1 MYGSFDKIIERRIYS
16 DREKELNLN
25 LGYTYRYNRG
35 SNKSKNKNKPSKQK
49 MANTINYKINI
60 FNSYLLRKKNLKILP
75 GMFSYKR
82 KISKKNSNDN
92 IKNLNKSYNSLDK
105 HNINEIPNK
114 KSKNN
119 INYVNFVNNNNNNKN
134 NIILN
139 NIKSLVD
146 NTESSSII
154 SLSNNDCN
162 SIQPSFFSSVNL
174 NKFKLLNDA
183 NIKNRSMDMGNIFD
197 NTHYN
202 FDFLKYNNIIINNI
216 QQPKMRS
223 RSNEI
228 MHINNKKNKSK
239 KKHKNSFGYEAKKNA
254 NNENS
259 MNDNNISKELKLKET
274 NYFEGKTKAENES
287 RRMIIDYLKVLQSN
301 DPNDNKNKINDVLKS
316 NNISSKVLNQQ
327 MILNSYNYSY
337 SLPTNL
343 SKVEEPKKKTNL
355 KNVKKFLNNMNDVS
369 NDKINM
375 IKFLSIPRIM
385 ELNFMEQNY
394 KFIFML
400 MPSSLSYIK
409 GIESYLFQWNDINS
423 SKAVGGFDLLKV
435 NSCYINYKNNKN
447 VFIET
452 FDGINHRQYEL
463 LTKSSDI
470 ASLYV
475 KSINYL
481 SRLEKSKVYK
491 RKFL

>member
-1 MYGSFDKIIERRIYS
+1 MYGSYDKIRNRRINT

-35 SNKSKNKNKPSKQK
+35 PSTNKNKNKPSKQK

-92 IKNLNKSYNSLDK
+92 IKNLNKSYNSSDK
-105 HNINEIPNK
+105 HNIQNK
-114 KSKNN
+114 KNKNN
-119 INYVNFVNNNNNNKN
+119 INYSNFVNNNNNNNKN

-216 QQPKMRS
+216 QQPKIRS

-228 MHINNKKNKSK
+228 MHINNKKNKK
-239 KKHKNSFGYEAKKNA
+239 KKAKKKA
-254 NNENS
+254 KNENNIDDDS
-259 MNDNNISKELKLKET
+259 ISKEIKVKEA
-274 NYFEGKTKAENES
+274 KAENES
-287 RRMIIDYLKVLQSN
+287 RKMLIDDLKPLQN
-301 DPNDNKNKINDVLKS
+301 KDLNKNEMNDVLKN
-316 NNISSKVLNQQ
+316 NNISPKVLNQQ
-327 MILNSYNYSY
+327 MVLNNDINNSYSIA
-337 SLPTNL
+337 SNL

-355 KNVKKFLNNMNDVS
+355 KNVQKFLNNMNDVTK
-369 NDKINM
+369 DKINM

-385 ELNFMEQNY
+385 KLNFLEQNY

-400 MPSSLSYIK
+400 MPNSLSYIK
-409 GIESYLFQWNDINS
+409 GIESYIFQWNDIS
-423 SKAVGGFDLLKV
+423 TSKVVGGFDLLKV
-435 NSCYINYKNNKN
+435 NSCYINYQNNKN
-447 VFIET
+447 IFIET

-481 SRLEKSKVYK
+481 SRLEKSKIYNK
-491 RKFL
+491 KFS

>member
-1 MYGSFDKIIERRIYS
+1 MYGSHDKIRNRRINT

-35 SNKSKNKNKPSKQK
+35 PSTNKNKNKPSKQK
-49 MANTINYKINI
+49 MANTINDKINI

-92 IKNLNKSYNSLDK
+92 IKNLNKSYNSSDK
-105 HNINEIPNK
+105 HNIQNK
-114 KSKNN
+114 KNKNN
-119 INYVNFVNNNNNNKN
+119 INYSNFVNNNNNNNKN

-216 QQPKMRS
+216 QQPKIRS

-228 MHINNKKNKSK
+228 MHINNKKNKK
-239 KKHKNSFGYEAKKNA
+239 KKAKKKA
-254 NNENS
+254 KNENNIDDDS
-259 MNDNNISKELKLKET
+259 ISKEIKVKET
-274 NYFEGKTKAENES
+274 NAENES
-287 RRMIIDYLKVLQSN
+287 RKMLIDDLKPLQN
-301 DPNDNKNKINDVLKS
+301 KDLNKNEMNDVLKN
-316 NNISSKVLNQQ
+316 NNISPKVLNQQ
-327 MILNSYNYSY
+327 MVLNNDINNSYSIA
-337 SLPTNL
+337 SNL

-355 KNVKKFLNNMNDVS
+355 KNVQKFLNNMNDVTK
-369 NDKINM
+369 DKINM
-375 IKFLSIPRIM
+375 IKFLSIPRM
-385 ELNFMEQNY
+385 MKLNFLEQNY

-400 MPSSLSYIK
+400 MPNSLSYIK
-409 GIESYLFQWNDINS
+409 GIESYIFQWNDIS
-423 SKAVGGFDLLKV
+423 TSKVVGGFDLLKV
-435 NSCYINYKNNKN
+435 NSCYINYQNNKN
-447 VFIET
+447 IFIET

-481 SRLEKSKVYK
+481 SRLEKSKIYNK
-491 RKFL
+491 KFS

>member
-1 MYGSFDKIIERRIYS
+1 MYSSFDKIIDRRINS
-16 DREKELNLN
+16 NRQKELNLN
-25 LGYTYRYNRG
+25 LGYTYKYNRG
-35 SNKSKNKNKPSKQK
+35 SNTCRMKSKPPKQK

-82 KISKKNSNDN
+82 KINKKNSNNN
-92 IKNLNKSYNSLDK
+92 IKNSIKSYNSLDK
-105 HNINEIPNK
+105 HNISQVPNK
-114 KSKNN
+114 KNKNN
-119 INYVNFVNNNNNNKN
+119 INYVDFVNNKN

-146 NTESSSII
+146 NTETSSII

-162 SIQPSFFSSVNL
+162 SIQPSFLSSMNL
-174 NKFKLLNDA
+174 NKYKLLNDA

-197 NTHYN
+197 NTHFN

-228 MHINNKKNKSK
+228 MHINNKKNKNK
-239 KKHKNSFGYEAKKNA
+239 KKHKKSFGYDANKNG
-254 NNENS
+254 NNENII
-259 MNDNNISKELKLKET
+259 NDNSIMSKEIKVKET
-274 NYFEGKTKAENES
+274 NNFEGKTKAENES

-301 DPNDNKNKINDVLKS
+301 DNQNKNKINDVLKN
-316 NNISSKVLNQQ
+316 NNISEQVLNQQ
-327 MILNSYNYSY
+327 MVLNNNANNSY
-337 SLPTNL
+337 SLSNF

-355 KNVKKFLNNMNDVS
+355 KNVKKFLTNMNDIT

-400 MPSSLSYIK
+400 VPSSMSYIK
-409 GIESYLFQWNDINS
+409 GIESYIFQWNDVNS
-423 SKAVGGFDLLKV
+423 SKVVGGFDLLKV
-435 NSCYINYKNNKN
+435 NSCYVNYQNNQN
-447 VFIET
+447 IFVET

-463 LTKSSDI
+463 FTKSSDI
-470 ASLYV
+470 ASSYV

-481 SRLEKSKVYK
+481 SRLEKSKIYNN
-491 RKFL
+491 KFL

>member
-1 MYGSFDKIIERRIYS
+1 MYGSYDKIRNRRINT

-35 SNKSKNKNKPSKQK
+35 PSTNKNKNKPSKQK
-49 MANTINYKINI
+49 MVNTINYKINI

-92 IKNLNKSYNSLDK
+92 IKNLNKSYNSSDK
-105 HNINEIPNK
+105 HNIQNK
-114 KSKNN
+114 KNKNN
-119 INYVNFVNNNNNNKN
+119 INYSNFVNNNNNNNKN

-216 QQPKMRS
+216 QQPKIRS

-228 MHINNKKNKSK
+228 MHINNKKNKK
-239 KKHKNSFGYEAKKNA
+239 KKAKKKA
-254 NNENS
+254 KNENNIDDDS
-259 MNDNNISKELKLKET
+259 ISKEIKVKEA
-274 NYFEGKTKAENES
+274 KAENES
-287 RRMIIDYLKVLQSN
+287 RKMLIDDLKPLQSK
-301 DPNDNKNKINDVLKS
+301 DLNKNEMNDVLKN
-316 NNISSKVLNQQ
+316 NNISTKVLNQQ
-327 MILNSYNYSY
+327 MVLNNDINNSYSIA
-337 SLPTNL
+337 SNL

-355 KNVKKFLNNMNDVS
+355 KNVQKFLNNMNDVTK
-369 NDKINM
+369 DKINM
-375 IKFLSIPRIM
+375 IKFLSIPRM
-385 ELNFMEQNY
+385 MKLNFLEQNY

-400 MPSSLSYIK
+400 MPNSLSYIK
-409 GIESYLFQWNDINS
+409 GIESYIFQWNDIS
-423 SKAVGGFDLLKV
+423 TSKVVGGFDLLKV
-435 NSCYINYKNNKN
+435 NSCYINYQNNKN
-447 VFIET
+447 IFIET
-452 FDGINHRQYEL
+452 FDGINHRIYEL

-481 SRLEKSKVYK
+481 SRLEKSKIYNK
-491 RKFL
+491 KFS

>member
-1 MYGSFDKIIERRIYS
+1 MYGSYDKIRNRRINT

-35 SNKSKNKNKPSKQK
+35 PSTNKNKNKPSKQK
-49 MANTINYKINI
+49 MVNTINYKINI

-92 IKNLNKSYNSLDK
+92 IKNLNKSYNSSDK
-105 HNINEIPNK
+105 HNIQNK
-114 KSKNN
+114 KNKNN
-119 INYVNFVNNNNNNKN
+119 INYSNFVNNNNNNNKN

-216 QQPKMRS
+216 QQPKIRS

-228 MHINNKKNKSK
+228 MHINNKKNKK
-239 KKHKNSFGYEAKKNA
+239 KKTKKKAK
-254 NNENS
+254 NENNIDDDS
-259 MNDNNISKELKLKET
+259 ISKEIKVKEA
-274 NYFEGKTKAENES
+274 KAENES
-287 RRMIIDYLKVLQSN
+287 RKMLIDDLKPLQN
-301 DPNDNKNKINDVLKS
+301 KDLNKNEMNDVLKN
-316 NNISSKVLNQQ
+316 NNISPKVLNQQ
-327 MILNSYNYSY
+327 MVLNNDINNSYSIA
-337 SLPTNL
+337 SNL

-355 KNVKKFLNNMNDVS
+355 KNVQKFLNNMNDVTK
-369 NDKINM
+369 DKINM
-375 IKFLSIPRIM
+375 IKFLSIPRM
-385 ELNFMEQNY
+385 MKLNFLEQNY

-400 MPSSLSYIK
+400 MPNSLSYIK
-409 GIESYLFQWNDINS
+409 GIESYIFQWNDIS
-423 SKAVGGFDLLKV
+423 TSKVVGGFDLLKV
-435 NSCYINYKNNKN
+435 NSCYINYQNNKN
-447 VFIET
+447 IFIET
-452 FDGINHRQYEL
+452 FDGINHRIYEL

-481 SRLEKSKVYK
+481 SRLEKSKIYNK
-491 RKFL
+491 KFS

>member
-1 MYGSFDKIIERRIYS
+1 MYGSYDKIRNRRINT

-35 SNKSKNKNKPSKQK
+35 PSTNKNKNKPSKQK

-92 IKNLNKSYNSLDK
+92 IKNLNKSYNSSDK
-105 HNINEIPNK
+105 HNIQNK
-114 KSKNN
+114 KNKNN
-119 INYVNFVNNNNNNKN
+119 INYSNFVNNNNNNNKN

-216 QQPKMRS
+216 QQPKIRS

-228 MHINNKKNKSK
+228 MHINNKKNKK
-239 KKHKNSFGYEAKKNA
+239 KKTKKKAK
-254 NNENS
+254 NENNIDDDS
-259 MNDNNISKELKLKET
+259 ISKEIKVKEA
-274 NYFEGKTKAENES
+274 KAENES
-287 RRMIIDYLKVLQSN
+287 RKMLIDDLKPLQSK
-301 DPNDNKNKINDVLKS
+301 DLNKNEMNDVLKN
-316 NNISSKVLNQQ
+316 NNISPKVLNQQ
-327 MILNSYNYSY
+327 MVLNNDINNSYSI
-337 SLPTNL
+337 SSNL

-355 KNVKKFLNNMNDVS
+355 KNVQKFLNNMNDVTK
-369 NDKINM
+369 DKINM
-375 IKFLSIPRIM
+375 IKFLSIPRM
-385 ELNFMEQNY
+385 MKLNFLEQNY

-400 MPSSLSYIK
+400 MPNSLSYIK
-409 GIESYLFQWNDINS
+409 GIESYIFQWNDIS
-423 SKAVGGFDLLKV
+423 TSKVVGGFDLLKV
-435 NSCYINYKNNKN
+435 NSCYINYQNNKN
-447 VFIET
+447 IFIET

-481 SRLEKSKVYK
+481 SRLEKSKIYNK
-491 RKFL
+491 KFS

>member
-1 MYGSFDKIIERRIYS
+1 MYSSFDKIMERRMFS

-35 SNKSKNKNKPSKQK
+35 LNTCKNKNKPPKQK
-49 MANTINYKINI
+49 LANTINYKINI

-82 KISKKNSNDN
+82 KINKKNSNDN
-92 IKNLNKSYNSLDK
+92 LKNLNKSYNSVDK
-105 HNINEIPNK
+105 HNINQMPNK

-119 INYVNFVNNNNNNKN
+119 INYVNFVNNNSNNNKN

-174 NKFKLLNDA
+174 NKFKLLNDQ

-216 QQPKMRS
+216 QQPKIRS

-228 MHINNKKNKSK
+228 MHINNKKNKTK
-239 KKHKNSFGYEAKKNA
+239 KKHKNSFGSEAKKNA
-254 NNENS
+254 QNEE
-259 MNDNNISKELKLKET
+259 NNISKELKVKET

-327 MILNSYNYSY
+327 MVLSSNINNSY

-355 KNVKKFLNNMNDVS
+355 KNIKKFLNNMNDVT

-400 MPSSLSYIK
+400 MPSSMSYIK
-409 GIESYLFQWNDINS
+409 GLESYLFQWNDVNT

-435 NSCYINYKNNKN
+435 NSCYINYQNNKN

-463 LTKSSDI
+463 LTKSNDI

-481 SRLEKSKVYK
+481 SRLEKSKIYNK
-491 RKFL
+491 KFL

>member
-1 MYGSFDKIIERRIYS
+1 MYSTFDKIMERRMFS
-16 DREKELNLN
+16 DRQKDLNLN

-35 SNKSKNKNKPSKQK
+35 SNTCKNKKKPPKQK
-49 MANTINYKINI
+49 LANTINYKINI

-82 KISKKNSNDN
+82 KINKKNSNDN
-92 IKNLNKSYNSLDK
+92 LKNLNKSYNSVDK

-119 INYVNFVNNNNNNKN
+119 INYSNFVNNNNNNKN

-174 NKFKLLNDA
+174 NKFKLLNDP

-216 QQPKMRS
+216 QQPKIRS

-228 MHINNKKNKSK
+228 MHINIKKNKNK

-254 NNENS
+254 QNEE
-259 MNDNNISKELKLKET
+259 NNISKEIKVKET

-287 RRMIIDYLKVLQSN
+287 RRMIIDYLKVLQN
-301 DPNDNKNKINDVLKS
+301 DTNDNKNKINDVLKS

-327 MILNSYNYSY
+327 MILSSNINNSY

-355 KNVKKFLNNMNDVS
+355 KNVKKFLNNMNDATK
-369 NDKINM
+369 DKINM

-400 MPSSLSYIK
+400 IPSSMSYIK
-409 GIESYLFQWNDINS
+409 GIESYLFQWNDVNTY
-423 SKAVGGFDLLKV
+423 KAVGGFDLLKV
-435 NSCYINYKNNKN
+435 NSCYINYQNNKN

-481 SRLEKSKVYK
+481 SRLEKSKIYNK
-491 RKFL
+491 QFL

>member
-1 MYGSFDKIIERRIYS
+1 MYGSYDKIRNRRINT

-35 SNKSKNKNKPSKQK
+35 PSTNKNKNKPSKQK

-92 IKNLNKSYNSLDK
+92 IKNLNKSYNSSDK
-105 HNINEIPNK
+105 HNIQNK
-114 KSKNN
+114 KNKNN
-119 INYVNFVNNNNNNKN
+119 INYSNFVNNNNNNNKN

-216 QQPKMRS
+216 QQPKIRS

-228 MHINNKKNKSK
+228 MHINNKKNKK
-239 KKHKNSFGYEAKKNA
+239 KKTKKKAK
-254 NNENS
+254 NENNIDDDS
-259 MNDNNISKELKLKET
+259 ISKEIKVKEA
-274 NYFEGKTKAENES
+274 KAENES
-287 RRMIIDYLKVLQSN
+287 RKMLIDDLKPLQN
-301 DPNDNKNKINDVLKS
+301 KDLNKNEMNDVLKN
-316 NNISSKVLNQQ
+316 NNISPKVLNQQ
-327 MILNSYNYSY
+327 MVLNNDINNSYSIA
-337 SLPTNL
+337 SNL

-355 KNVKKFLNNMNDVS
+355 KNVQKFLNNMNDVTK
-369 NDKINM
+369 DKINM
-375 IKFLSIPRIM
+375 IKFLSIPRM
-385 ELNFMEQNY
+385 MKLNFLEQNY

-400 MPSSLSYIK
+400 MPNSLSYIK
-409 GIESYLFQWNDINS
+409 GIESYIFQWNDIS
-423 SKAVGGFDLLKV
+423 TSKVVGGFDLLKV
-435 NSCYINYKNNKN
+435 NSCYINYQNNKN
-447 VFIET
+447 IFIET

-481 SRLEKSKVYK
+481 SRLEKSKIYNK
-491 RKFL
+491 KFS

>member
-82 KISKKNSNDN
+82 KINKKNSNDN
-92 IKNLNKSYNSLDK
+92 IRNLNKSYNSLDK

>member
-1 MYGSFDKIIERRIYS
+1 MYGSYDKIRNRRINT

-35 SNKSKNKNKPSKQK
+35 PSTNKNKNKPSKQK

-92 IKNLNKSYNSLDK
+92 IKNLNKSYNSSDK
-105 HNINEIPNK
+105 HNIQNK
-114 KSKNN
+114 KNKNN
-119 INYVNFVNNNNNNKN
+119 INYSNFVNNNNNNNKN

-216 QQPKMRS
+216 QQPKIRS

-228 MHINNKKNKSK
+228 MHINNKKNKK
-239 KKHKNSFGYEAKKNA
+239 KKAKKKA
-254 NNENS
+254 KNENNIDDDS
-259 MNDNNISKELKLKET
+259 ISKEIKVKES
-274 NYFEGKTKAENES
+274 KAVNES
-287 RRMIIDYLKVLQSN
+287 RKMLIDDLKPLQSK
-301 DPNDNKNKINDVLKS
+301 DLNKNEMNDVLKN
-316 NNISSKVLNQQ
+316 NNISPKVLNQQ
-327 MILNSYNYSY
+327 MVLNNDINNSYSIA
-337 SLPTNL
+337 SNL

-355 KNVKKFLNNMNDVS
+355 KNVQKFLNNMNDVTK
-369 NDKINM
+369 DKINM
-375 IKFLSIPRIM
+375 IKFLSIPRM
-385 ELNFMEQNY
+385 MKLNFLEQNY

-400 MPSSLSYIK
+400 MPNSLSYIK
-409 GIESYLFQWNDINS
+409 GIESYIFQWNDIS
-423 SKAVGGFDLLKV
+423 TSKVVGGFDLLKV
-435 NSCYINYKNNKN
+435 NSCYINYQNNKN
-447 VFIET
+447 IFIET

-481 SRLEKSKVYK
+481 SRLEKSKIYNK
-491 RKFL
+491 KFS